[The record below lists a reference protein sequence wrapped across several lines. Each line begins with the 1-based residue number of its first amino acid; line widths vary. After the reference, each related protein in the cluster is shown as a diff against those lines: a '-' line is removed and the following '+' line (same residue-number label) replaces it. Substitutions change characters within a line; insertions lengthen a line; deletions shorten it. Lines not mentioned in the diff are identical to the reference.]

1 MRKMD
6 EKSSLAYLEFQ
17 LDPFNSIIKNIES
30 ACQAALNSKAQ
41 LLEGPPG
48 VIALLTHSR
57 ELVC

>member
-6 EKSSLAYLEFQ
+6 EKGGLAYLEFQ
-17 LDPFNSIIKNIES
+17 LNAFNLIIKNIES
-30 ACQAALNSKAQ
+30 ACQATLNSKAQ

-48 VIALLTHSR
+48 VIALHTHGR